1 MGMPTAMMSTHEVAK
16 YLNIHPSTLYRLLSR
31 GEGPPSFKVGSDHRF
46 RKEAV
51 DAWILEMEGGKGS
64 EGAAK

>member
-1 MGMPTAMMSTHEVAK
+1 MSQAVLSLHELAE
-16 YLNIHPSTLYRLLSR
+16 YLDVHPSTLYRMLKQ
-31 GEGPPSFKVGSDHRF
+31 GKGPASFKVGSDHRF
-46 RKEAV
+46 RREAV